1 MNEEEKYLFDLEG
14 YLAVPG
20 ALNAQQ
26 IQALNSILDE
36 HIATEMGDKA
46 THRFGRLLHWGQ
58 PYIDLLDNAPIV
70 PYLETM
76 LGQHFRLDH
85 IYCDVIR
92 GGLGPIGA
100 HLHGGGTPFD
110 PVQYY
115 HYRDGKMYNGLM
127 VVAYNLHDVN
137 PGDGGF
143 ACVPGSHKANYP
155 FPRQWGNLE
164 ELHPCVRAV
173 TGEAGTAVIFTEAL
187 THGALPWQGQHERR
201 TVFFKYSPHPLAWA
215 KELLQRRRI
224 QGLNER
230 QRAILQPPY
239 ARYGYKSSNCPYGVV
254 AASGAFSAA
263 AAQWRRWM

>member
-1 MNEEEKYLFDLEG
+1 MNEEEKYLFDLQG
-14 YLAVPG
+14 YLAVPD
-20 ALNAQQ
+20 ALNSQQ
-26 IQALNSILDE
+26 LQALNTILDE
-36 HIATEMGDKA
+36 RTADEMGDKS

-70 PYLETM
+70 SYLEAM

-143 ACVPGSHKANYP
+143 ACVPGSHKANYR
-155 FPRQWGNLE
+155 FR
-164 ELHPCVRAV
+164 
-173 TGEAGTAVIFTEAL
+173 
-187 THGALPWQGQHERR
+187 
-201 TVFFKYSPHPLAWA
+201 
-215 KELLQRRRI
+215 
-224 QGLNER
+224 
-230 QRAILQPPY
+230 
-239 ARYGYKSSNCPYGVV
+239 
-254 AASGAFSAA
+254 ASGAILKNCTRACA
-263 AAQWRRWM
+263 PLRARREQPSSSLKR